1 MYIVGLK
8 RVYLKIPGIA
18 ECRYTTMPEVSELS
32 IRLTASGGTQGAAR
46 DFSFFGRNNRE
57 HL

>member
-8 RVYLKIPGIA
+8 RVYLKIPGIG

-32 IRLTASGGTQGAAR
+32 SMFVKPDAQ
-46 DFSFFGRNNRE
+46 F
-57 HL
+57 